1 MLGVLLYH
9 FPLHSFGGRLTLT
22 ELGAILVASPAL
34 ATFLSLRFTELKSW
48 VSRATFGFL
57 HTCFGFELWCSYS
70 ASHFSSFW
78 TYILT
83 YFLHN
88 LSNQAESPTFLFCFL
103 RLGLILYKPG
113 CPGTQPAS
121 ASQLLGIIDVSHHA
135 WWTAVSLSCYG
146 REEKQLHPRF
156 KFIVSKKQTKQKKL
170 GSAFNYL
177 TYTLCD

>member
-1 MLGVLLYH
+1 MCVCVWCLIEKDAGCPTLSLST
-9 FPLHSFGGRLTLT
+9 SFLWDRLTLT
-22 ELGAILVASPAL
+22 ELGAILVASQAL
-34 ATFLSLRFTELKSW
+34 ETFLSLPFTVLKSW

-88 LSNQAESPTFLFCFL
+88 LSNQAESPTFLFCFFFL

-121 ASQLLGIIDVSHHA
+121 ASQLLGIIDVRHHA
-135 WWTAVSLSCYG
+135 
-146 REEKQLHPRF
+146 
-156 KFIVSKKQTKQKKL
+156 
-170 GSAFNYL
+170 
-177 TYTLCD
+177 